1 MLFWRKHINHQ
12 SLPLL
17 PKHSNLLARI
27 AHIGS
32 LHLLRQFGFA
42 ERIVGGEHL
51 NFIPFLFGVV
61 PCVYFLLNAA
71 NGATSVNAVGKH
83 DAKSNRRYG
92 ISEYIL
98 QRVGNFFVDKQSA
111 ISRM

>member
-1 MLFWRKHINHQ
+1 MSSH
-12 SLPLL
+12 L
-17 PKHSNLLARI
+17 PKYRHLRAGVLY
-27 AHIGS
+27 IGS
-32 LHLLRQFGFA
+32 LHFLRQFGFA

-83 DAKSNRRYG
+83 DAKSNRRCS